1 MHTQDNCTVSTMCV
15 QLLYVSLMQDG
26 QNALHI
32 AAMAGHVSTIQYLA
46 PKMQSLLHS
55 ANHKVF
61 TMLHL
66 AAQEGHDE
74 VVRLLIDEYK
84 LNPTARTKVCV
95 WSHTR
100 VSC

>member
-1 MHTQDNCTVSTMCV
+1 
-15 QLLYVSLMQDG
+15 MQDG
-26 QNALHI
+26 CNALHW

-46 PKMQSLLHS
+46 PKLQSLLHS
-55 ANHKVF
+55 ANHKGF

-74 VVRLLIDEYK
+74 VVQLLIDKYK
-84 LNPTARTKVCV
+84 LNPTVRTEVCV